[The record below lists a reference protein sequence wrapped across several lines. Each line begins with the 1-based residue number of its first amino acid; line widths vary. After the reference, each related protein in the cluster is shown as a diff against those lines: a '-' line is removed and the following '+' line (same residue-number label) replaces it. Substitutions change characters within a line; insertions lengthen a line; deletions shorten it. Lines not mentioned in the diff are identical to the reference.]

1 MALSDAGATR
11 KQQVLSILGMAMVWP
26 SIHNQVL
33 YPLTFSFHKDG
44 ALSPYGFYLL
54 YSLVMLATVGA
65 LVLMNRKGLTQRLFA
80 NAGAMAAVG
89 LMGAAGLGLL
99 VACDFGNALARWFMG
114 AGVAFAA
121 VFVPI
126 YFMFWSVQL
135 AYASQRRAAFD
146 LILSYLVFAL
156 VTLGRLTFELHA
168 WLFSIAYPLV
178 SMALALA
185 VLRTPA
191 KGKFALGTTPLTGLP
206 LHLLV
211 PAIVFVY
218 LATATR
224 CLLNP
229 INAAFDY
236 PPFHRVFIYV
246 ILAALAALLAV
257 LYRPH
262 GKLKRNADLLSFSLV
277 AVFLIGAIL
286 LTGIGLLD
294 DTPLGN
300 LPTIAGINI
309 TELFIWLVVLANAQI
324 KHAGIVRPAAVF
336 LVFVVGAS
344 HLASVLVL
352 GGVSWLQFD
361 VSQLPLIAITV
372 SLAFLVVAVVMAV
385 LAIMLYNA
393 HAQAPAVPFPVM
405 VATQQPA
412 SGRGDSDVTGASGTS
427 AAGQTE
433 AALRTEDAG
442 RGAGAGARAAT
453 APRSAAPGTP
463 ATGVPLGN
471 EAAMPPCFTM
481 AADEAAITR
490 IQESFGL
497 SKRETDTLRLAARS
511 KSAKEIAESLF
522 VAEST
527 VNSHIKGIY
536 RKCDVHSRQELIAL
550 VNRFKRE
557 QGR

>member
-1 MALSDAGATR
+1 MALSEAGVSR
-11 KQQVLSILGMAMVWP
+11 KQQILAILGMAMVWP

-44 ALSPYGFYLL
+44 AASPYGYYLL
-54 YSLVMLATVGA
+54 YSLVMLVTVGA
-65 LVLMNRKGLTQRLFA
+65 LLLMNRKGIAQRLFS

-89 LMGAAGLGLL
+89 IMGSVGLSLL
-99 VACDFGNALARWFMG
+99 VACDFGNHLAQWFMG
-114 AGVAFAA
+114 TGVAFAA

-126 YFMFWSVQL
+126 YFMFWSVQI

-146 LILSYLVFAL
+146 LILSYIVFAVITL
-156 VTLGRLTFELHA
+156 VRLTFSLHA

-178 SMALALA
+178 SLVLAVV
-185 VLRTPA
+185 VLRTPTR
-191 KGKFALGTTPLTGLP
+191 GKFALGTTPLTGLP

-211 PAIVFVY
+211 PSIVFVY
-218 LATATR
+218 LGTAAR

-236 PPFHRVFIYV
+236 PPFHRVYIYV
-246 ILAALAALLAV
+246 ILVVLGCALAF

-262 GKLKRNADLLSFSLV
+262 GKLKRNADLLSFALV

-286 LTGIGLLD
+286 LTGLGLVGEA
-294 DTPLGN
+294 PLGN
-300 LPTIAGINI
+300 LPTIAGINTI
-309 TELFIWLVVLANAQI
+309 ELFIWLVVLANAQI

-344 HLASVLVL
+344 HLTSVLVL

-372 SLAFLVVAVVMAV
+372 ALAFLVVTVVMAV

-393 HAQAPAVPFPVM
+393 HTQAPAVTFPVM
-405 VATQQPA
+405 PSSAPA
-412 SGRGDSDVTGASGTS
+412 PGAPVRAADSPTETS
-427 AAGQTE
+427 ARSASDNE
-433 AALRTEDAG
+433 APTTSA
-442 RGAGAGARAAT
+442 ARAAT
-453 APRSAAPGTP
+453 APRTGATP
-463 ATGVPLGN
+463 SSSGISPALAGEG
-471 EAAMPPCFTM
+471 AMPPCFTM

>member
-1 MALSDAGATR
+1 MALSEAGVSR
-11 KQQVLSILGMAMVWP
+11 KQQILAILGMAMVWP

-44 ALSPYGFYLL
+44 AASPYGYYLL

-65 LVLMNRKGLTQRLFA
+65 LLLMNRKGIAQRLFS

-89 LMGAAGLGLL
+89 IMGSVGLSLL
-99 VACDFGNALARWFMG
+99 VACDFGNHLAQWFMG

-126 YFMFWSVQL
+126 YFMFWSVQI

-146 LILSYLVFAL
+146 LILSYIVFAVITL
-156 VTLGRLTFELHA
+156 VRLTFSLHA

-178 SMALALA
+178 SLVLAVV
-185 VLRTPA
+185 VLRTPTR
-191 KGKFALGTTPLTGLP
+191 GKFALGTTPLTGLP
-206 LHLLV
+206 LYLLV
-211 PAIVFVY
+211 PSIVFVY
-218 LATATR
+218 LGTATR

-236 PPFHRVFIYV
+236 PPFHRVYIYV
-246 ILAALAALLAV
+246 ILVILACALAF

-262 GKLKRNADLLSFSLV
+262 GKLKRNADLLSFALV

-286 LTGIGLLD
+286 LTGLGLVGEAA
-294 DTPLGN
+294 LGN
-300 LPTIAGINI
+300 LPTIAGINTI
-309 TELFIWLVVLANAQI
+309 ELFIWLVVLANAQI

-344 HLASVLVL
+344 HLTSVLVL

-372 SLAFLVVAVVMAV
+372 ALAFLVVTVVMAV

-393 HAQAPAVPFPVM
+393 HTQAPAVTFPVM
-405 VATQQPA
+405 PSSAPA
-412 SGRGDSDVTGASGTS
+412 PGAPARAADSSTETSARSASDNEVPTTS
-427 AAGQTE
+427 AA
-433 AALRTEDAG
+433 RT
-442 RGAGAGARAAT
+442 AT
-453 APRSAAPGTP
+453 APRTGAASSSSGISP
-463 ATGVPLGN
+463 ALAGEG
-471 EAAMPPCFTM
+471 AMPPCFTM

>member
-54 YSLVMLATVGA
+54 YSVVMLATVGG

-99 VACDFGNALARWFMG
+99 VACDFGNELARWFMG

-168 WLFSIAYPLV
+168 WLFSVAYPLV
-178 SMALALA
+178 SMVLALA

-191 KGKFALGTTPLTGLP
+191 KGKFALGATPLTGLP

-246 ILAALAALLAV
+246 ILVALAALLAM

-294 DTPLGN
+294 DTPFGN

-405 VATQQPA
+405 MAAQQPA
-412 SGRGDSDVTGASGTS
+412 RGRGDSDATGASG
-427 AAGQTE
+427 AGATDQTE
-433 AALRTEDAG
+433 AAFRTEGAN

-453 APRSAAPGTP
+453 APRSAASG
-463 ATGVPLGN
+463 ASAAGVPLGN
-471 EAAMPPCFTM
+471 ETAMPPCFTM